1 MTDSKMNPQHGNDIT
16 RRTALQ
22 KIATGVGV
30 VAGIS
35 LLPERWT
42 SPIIGRVV
50 LPAHAATSGSTLHD
64 PCEVERRQ
72 GDSSSAQVVI
82 KVTGFV
88 TPPTGN
94 LPVKIVA
101 TAVGGANQQVTANT
115 TTSAAGTFEAFITIG
130 GGPGITSVNVQTTV
144 TGADGT
150 ASCSVNLA
158 STTASPCSVAAG
170 SFLVDIGDGATL
182 TVNWPGGPGPHVL
195 NLDYY
200 TAYNDQC
207 WTLQQGVFAESSA
220 AANAAMGAA
229 NTGIMTVLN
238 DPFCSFYV
246 ITVPRTPCSPG

>member
-1 MTDSKMNPQHGNDIT
+1 MTDSKMDPQHGNDIT

-64 PCEVERRQ
+64 PCQVELRQ
-72 GDSSSAQVVI
+72 GDGASGLVVI

-88 TPPTGN
+88 TPPTGS
-94 LPVKIVA
+94 LPVKVVA
-101 TAVGGANQQVTANT
+101 TAVGGANQQLTANST
-115 TTSAAGTFEAFITIG
+115 TTTAGTFEVFMTIG

-150 ASCSVNLA
+150 ASCSVNL
-158 STTASPCSVAAG
+158 TTPAPSCSL
-170 SFLVDIGDGATL
+170 SSLTL
-182 TVNWPGGPGPHVL
+182 EFRNFSYTTSWPGGTGPHNILVDGTSICRRL
-195 NLDYY
+195 
-200 TAYNDQC
+200 
-207 WTLQQGVFAESSA
+207 VFAPDTA
-220 AANAAMGAA
+220 AAAVLLGVAVSGVEYFSSDVTITPEPVNCFLYGA
-229 NTGIMTVLN
+229 
-238 DPFCSFYV
+238 
-246 ITVPRTPCSPG
+246 PCIAS

>member
-1 MTDSKMNPQHGNDIT
+1 MTDSKMDPQHGNDIT

-64 PCEVERRQ
+64 PCQIWRRQ
-72 GDSSSAQVVI
+72 GDSTSTEVI
-82 KVTGFV
+82 IRVTGFV

-94 LPVKIVA
+94 LPVKVVA

-115 TTSAAGTFEAFITIG
+115 TTSAAGTFEAFMTIG

-150 ASCSVNLA
+150 ASCSVNLSA
-158 STTASPCSVAAG
+158 AENPCLVPAG
-170 SFLVDIGDGATL
+170 PLTINAGEGV
-182 TVNWPGGPGPHVL
+182 TVNWPGGDGPHT
-195 NLDYY
+195 LDADFVVNG
-200 TAYNDQC
+200 TPPTC
-207 WTLQQGVFAESSA
+207 WTLRECVFAPSQPA
-220 AANAAMGAA
+220 GAGWAMYTTSIGQREGC
-229 NTGIMTVLN
+229 N
-238 DPFCSFYV
+238 SFYG
-246 ITVPRTPCSPG
+246 RAESGPCPET